1 MIGRPAGWY
10 PDEYGV
16 TRFWN
21 GTAWTEHT
29 APPPPPASPQAPF
42 AQQPYL
48 GPHTMVTKSRKQ
60 TSHTFHL
67 LMTIITFGAWGI
79 LVWLPITIY
88 NAMRHDKQVT
98 RIQ

>member
-1 MIGRPAGWY
+1 
-10 PDEYGV
+10 
-16 TRFWN
+16 
-21 GTAWTEHT
+21 
-29 APPPPPASPQAPF
+29 
-42 AQQPYL
+42 
-48 GPHTMVTKSRKQ
+48 MVTKSRKQ